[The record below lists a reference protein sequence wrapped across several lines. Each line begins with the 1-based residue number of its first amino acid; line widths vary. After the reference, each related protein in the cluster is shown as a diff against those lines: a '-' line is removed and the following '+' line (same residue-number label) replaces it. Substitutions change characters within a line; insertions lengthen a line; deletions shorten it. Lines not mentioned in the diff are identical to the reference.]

1 MLRTRAVGAG
11 RITSFLIRKIRVQ
24 RGEYVL
30 VLLDHHCLERGAA
43 GERGGRG
50 GGQVDVEFEQVDRL
64 DIRLV
69 RKCVIHRRD
78 NAVIRVFGPTQR
90 DIITNGSLSRG
101 AAAYP
106 GNINRIAAEIKIGNF
121 CQAQTVHEHP
131 VRGVKQI
138 TERSINRCQ
147 AGLPPEHVIRIGYTS
162 EFNTG
167 KIHGFQ
173 YFMCAGSP
181 IKHAGQMVDWASARN
196 VNCCQII
203 AALEHIRHVIT
214 VIQVFQPGD
223 RFQIIA
229 ISEHFF
235 HCADIRQIPVSQIY
249 ILHIDDVFEHKTH
262 VGDSR
267 CVNFS
272 VRDS

>member
-11 RITSFLIRKIRVQ
+11 RITSVLTRKIRVQ

-30 VLLDHHCLERGAA
+30 VLLDRHCLERGAA

-50 GGQVDVEFEQVDRL
+50 GGQVDVEFVQVDRL

-78 NAVIRVFGPTQR
+78 NAVIRVFGPSQH
-90 DIITNGSLSRG
+90 DITNGSLSRG
-101 AAAYP
+101 AAAYS

-121 CQAQTVHEHP
+121 CQAQTVHEHTI
-131 VRGVKQI
+131 RGVKQI

-147 AGLPPEHVIRIGYTS
+147 AGLPPEHVIRIGYSS

-173 YFMCAGSP
+173 YFMCVRSS
-181 IKHAGQMVDWASARN
+181 IKHAGQMVDSASARN

-203 AALEHIRHVIT
+203 TALEHIRHRIT

-223 RFQIIA
+223 ALQTIA
-229 ISEHFF
+229 IREHFF
-235 HCADIRQIPVSQIY
+235 HCVDIRQIPVSQIY

-272 VRDS
+272 VGDS